1 MTRRSRF
8 VRAAALAFA
17 LPAAPLPAQDPVGP
31 PPAPSGRGDAGP
43 QGHELLPD
51 LGRIGA
57 QAGPI
62 VGASWNP
69 YEAGAGIQAGGFV
82 DLPLLRAPGGKL
94 SYEVLFVLSHAESDP
109 FTVTNPLAYVANL
122 AAGASP
128 AAALS
133 GPPGAP
139 FPVRRTVRTRQRVLQ
154 ASPFGLRY
162 TVQRLDHLRLRPYAV
177 AGLDFAVVITHETPE
192 ADESLLF
199 TGQPPFD
206 APLLAGLVA
215 QAQELGARG
224 TPTGQGNI
232 EFGFHASAGLEVR
245 LARGL
250 SLNLEY
256 RYTGIEGPDGSLHAV
271 TTALGFHW

>member
-1 MTRRSRF
+1 VTRRSRN
-8 VRAAALAFA
+8 VLAVLLVLA
-17 LPAAPLPAQDPVGP
+17 LPAASLPAQDPVGP

-69 YEAGAGIQAGGFV
+69 YEAGPGFQAGGFV
-82 DLPLLRAPGGKL
+82 DLPLLRVPGGKL
-94 SYEVLFVLSHAESDP
+94 SYEVLFALSHAESDP
-109 FTVTNPLAYVANL
+109 FAVTNPLAYVANL

-128 AAALS
+128 EAALA
-133 GPPGAP
+133 GPPAAP

-192 ADESLLF
+192 SAESLLF
-199 TGQPPFD
+199 TGEAPFD

-215 QAQELGARG
+215 QARELSARG
-224 TPTGQGNI
+224 TPTGQGNL
-232 EFGFHASAGLEVR
+232 EFGFHGGAGVEVR
-245 LARGL
+245 LSRGL
-250 SLNLEY
+250 SLNLDY
-256 RYTGIEGPDGSLHAV
+256 RYTGIDGPDGSLHAV

>member
-1 MTRRSRF
+1 
-8 VRAAALAFA
+8 VVAAALAFA
-17 LPAAPLPAQDPVGP
+17 LAAAPLAAQDPVGP
-31 PPAPSGRGDAGP
+31 PPTPSGRGDAGP

-69 YEAGAGIQAGGFV
+69 YEAGAGVQAGGFV
-82 DLPLLRAPGGKL
+82 DLPLFRAPGGKL
-94 SYEVLFVLSHAESDP
+94 SYEILFALSHAESDP

-133 GPPGAP
+133 GPPAAP
-139 FPVRRTVRTRQRVLQ
+139 FPVRRSVRTRQRVLQ

-192 ADESLLF
+192 ADESLVF
-199 TGQPPFD
+199 TGEPPFD

-215 QAQELGARG
+215 QARELGARG

-232 EFGFHASAGLEVR
+232 EFGFHAGAGLEVR
-245 LARGL
+245 VSRGL

-256 RYTGIEGPDGSLHAV
+256 RYTGIEGPGGSLHAV
-271 TTALGFHW
+271 ATALGFHW